1 MEHIIATESAAIPVG
16 VHHHWKLL
24 LYLSEY

>member
-1 MEHIIATESAAIPVG
+1 MEHIIATELATIPVG